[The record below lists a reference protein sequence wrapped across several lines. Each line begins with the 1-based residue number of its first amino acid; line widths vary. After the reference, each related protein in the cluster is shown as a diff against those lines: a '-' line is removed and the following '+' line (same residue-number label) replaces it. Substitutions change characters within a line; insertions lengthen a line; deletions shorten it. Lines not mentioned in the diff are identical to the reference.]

1 MSKMIPI
8 FKKEKKQAMQIEL
21 DTSNLTPEKIR
32 LIKTLMSEMTKT
44 LTAENERHFFTH
56 SAEFMR
62 LCACVIQKS
71 KFVQINESL
80 SSIPFNQQA
89 IEYSIDVLQ
98 EHLEQEKV
106 VHYDNWFLLGFDVCF
121 L

>member
-1 MSKMIPI
+1 MKEVKMIPI
-8 FKKEKKQAMQIEL
+8 FKKDQKNNMEIEL
-21 DTSNLTPEKIR
+21 DTSNLSQEKVR
-32 LIKTLMSEMTKT
+32 LIKTIISEMTKT
-44 LTAENERHFFTH
+44 LTSDNEKKFFTH

-71 KFVQINESL
+71 RFVQVNESV

-98 EHLEQEKV
+98 EYLEQEKV
-106 VHYDNWFLLGFDVCF
+106 VSLR
-121 L
+121 

>member
-1 MSKMIPI
+1 M
-8 FKKEKKQAMQIEL
+8 EIEL
-21 DTSNLTPEKIR
+21 DTSNLSQEKVR
-32 LIKTLMSEMTKT
+32 LIKTIISEMTKT
-44 LTAENERHFFTH
+44 LTSDNEKKFFTH

-71 KFVQINESL
+71 RFVQVNESV

-98 EHLEQEKV
+98 EYLEQEKV
-106 VHYDNWFLLGFDVCF
+106 VHYDN
-121 L
+121 

>member
-1 MSKMIPI
+1 MIPI
-8 FKKEKKQAMQIEL
+8 FKKDQKNNMEIEL
-21 DTSNLTPEKIR
+21 DTSNLSQEKVR
-32 LIKTLMSEMTKT
+32 LIKTIISEMTKT
-44 LTAENERHFFTH
+44 LTSDNEKKFFTH

-71 KFVQINESL
+71 RFVQVNESV

-98 EHLEQEKV
+98 EYLEQEKV
-106 VHYDNWFLLGFDVCF
+106 VHYDN
-121 L
+121 

>member
-1 MSKMIPI
+1 MIPI
-8 FKKEKKQAMQIEL
+8 FKKDKKENMQIEIET
-21 DTSNLTPEKIR
+21 DNLSPEKIR
-32 LIKTLMSEMTKT
+32 LIKTLVAEMTKT
-44 LTAENERHFFTH
+44 LEAENERRFFTH

-89 IEYSIDVLQ
+89 IEYSIDILQ
-98 EHLEQEKV
+98 EHLEQEKI
-106 VHYDNWFLLGFDVCF
+106 VHYDN
-121 L
+121 

>member
-1 MSKMIPI
+1 MKDPKMIPI
-8 FKKEKKQAMQIEL
+8 FKKDQKNNMEIEL
-21 DTSNLTPEKIR
+21 DTSNLSQEKVR
-32 LIKTLMSEMTKT
+32 LIKTIISEMTKT
-44 LTAENERHFFTH
+44 LTSDHEKKFFTH

-71 KFVQINESL
+71 RFVQVNESV

-98 EHLEQEKV
+98 EYLEQEKV
-106 VHYDNWFLLGFDVCF
+106 VHYDN
-121 L
+121 